1 MNERTTTLVDVVR
14 ILVLIQA
21 AIATVTLIEVGVWA
35 LSGAPLGP
43 IVLLNLAFATGLLYL
58 TAGIRKRSRRARKAL
73 LWIEVIVIVFASID
87 LILSLLLAQRPL
99 ELVPLMTRLA
109 LPFGVFRILRKP
121 HVRSEFG
128 IESTKEPQTMEV
140 SA

>member
-35 LSGAPLGP
+35 AFGSPLGP

-58 TAGIRKRSRRARKAL
+58 TSGIRKRSRRARKTL
-73 LWIEVIVIVFASID
+73 LWIEVTVIVFAVID
-87 LILSLLLAQRPL
+87 LIISLLLAQRPL
-99 ELVPLMTRLA
+99 ELVPLMTRFA
-109 LPFGVFRILRKP
+109 LPFAVFRMLRKP
-121 HVRSEFG
+121 NVRAEFG
-128 IESTKEPQTMEV
+128 IETTREPETMEV

>member
-21 AIATVTLIEVGVWA
+21 AIATVTVIEVGVWA
-35 LSGAPLGP
+35 ASGSPLGP

-58 TAGIRKRSRRARKAL
+58 TSGIRKRSCRARKTL
-73 LWIEVIVIVFASID
+73 LWIEVTVIVFAVID
-87 LILSLLLAQRPL
+87 LILSLLLAQRLL

-109 LPFGVFRILRKP
+109 LPFAVFRMLRKLN
-121 HVRSEFG
+121 VRAEFG
-128 IESTKEPQTMEV
+128 IVTTEEPEIMEV

>member
-21 AIATVTLIEVGVWA
+21 AIATVTVIEVGIWA
-35 LSGAPLGP
+35 ASGSPLGP

-58 TAGIRKRSRRARKAL
+58 TAAIRRRSRRARKTL
-73 LWIEVIVIVFASID
+73 LWIEVTVIVFAVID
-87 LILSLLLAQRPL
+87 LILSLLLTQRPL
-99 ELVPLMTRLA
+99 ELVPLMTRFV
-109 LPFGVFRILRKP
+109 LPFAVFRILRKP
-121 HVRSEFG
+121 QVRAEFG
-128 IESTKEPQTMEV
+128 FEINEEPETMEV